1 MDNRCN
7 KCGHISEAHPDG
19 GACYNVGCSCTR
31 LETYKNIELE
41 NLIVQ
46 YNGLLEKS
54 DRQREQVAMLEQSR
68 ADIRLENKRLLGCMD
83 SYNQELVESMTEIE
97 RLKKELALVQDHFEV
112 TKKINIGLNNENN
125 QLKNS
130 VDVEYQKGYEDG
142 LEEGYSNGV
151 GSCQG

>member
-1 MDNRCN
+1 
-7 KCGHISEAHPDG
+7 
-19 GACYNVGCSCTR
+19 
-31 LETYKNIELE
+31 
-41 NLIVQ
+41 
-46 YNGLLEKS
+46 
-54 DRQREQVAMLEQSR
+54 
-68 ADIRLENKRLLGCMD
+68 MD